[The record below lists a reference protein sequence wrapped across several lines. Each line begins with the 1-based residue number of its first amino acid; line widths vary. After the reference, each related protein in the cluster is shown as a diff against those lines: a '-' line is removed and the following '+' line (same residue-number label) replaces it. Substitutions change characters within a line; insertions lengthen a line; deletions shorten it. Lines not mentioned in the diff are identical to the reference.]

1 MHSESESTRW
11 EWKEGK
17 VDRSAPHMKLF
28 YGDWGESALPVALVA
43 EPVGQS
49 FAVEF
54 LQVPELAQGEYE
66 PLKQAV
72 IKELTFYLVDKG
84 EKDPWQYA
92 IYHCGTASNIY
103 SKVHWGYFPG
113 GTE

>member
-1 MHSESESTRW
+1 MPGKSEPTRW

-28 YGDWGESALPVALVA
+28 YGEWGESALPVTLVA

-54 LQVPELAQGEYE
+54 LQIPELDQGEYE
-66 PLKQAV
+66 RIKQAV
-72 IKELTFYLVDKG
+72 MKELTFYLVEKG

-103 SKVHWGYFPG
+103 SKVHWAYFPG